1 MTSKIDPAI
10 TNAAKFNVDIQDIEY
25 NKPGGAPLLARLY
38 RPQGAGPFPA
48 VVEVHGGAW
57 GSNDRLTNAPIH
69 QPLAESGVVVMAI
82 DFRMPPEAMY
92 PASITDINF
101 AVRWLKAH
109 AQDYATRPELV
120 GLLGTSSGGHQAML
134 SALAPL
140 DPSYAALALSGG
152 PANATVDAAVDAKVA
167 FVALCWS
174 VLDPLARYRMVRDKG
189 IQRLV
194 DAHHAYWP
202 SEDAM
207 AEGNPQLIVERGDSP
222 ERPPVLLLQGTADD
236 SLTPDMADRFTA
248 AYRGAGGRITL
259 EKFEGQPHAFVGKDP
274 SAPAALRAIAL
285 IKTFVHQEA
294 GALI

>member
-1 MTSKIDPAI
+1 MTTKPD
-10 TNAAKFNVDIQDIEY
+10 TTKFSVDIQDIEY
-25 NKPGGAPLLARLY
+25 NKPDGVPLLARLY

-57 GSNDRLTNAPIH
+57 GSNDRLANVSIH

-82 DFRMPPEAMY
+82 DFRMPPEVMY
-92 PASITDINF
+92 PVSITDINF

-109 AQDYATRPELV
+109 AGDFATRPELV
-120 GLLGTSSGGHQAML
+120 GMLGTSSGGHQAML
-134 SALAPL
+134 SALAPF
-140 DPSYAALALSGG
+140 DPAYGALALSAS
-152 PANATVDAAVDAKVA
+152 PADASANAPMDARVA

-174 VLDPLARYRMVRDKG
+174 VLDPLARYRMVREKG

-207 AEGNPQLIVERGDSP
+207 AEGNPQLIVERGDSL

-236 SLTPDMADRFTA
+236 NLTPDMADLFTV
-248 AYRGAGGRITL
+248 AYHRAGGRITL
-259 EKFEGQPHAFVGKDP
+259 EKFEGQPHAFIGKDP
-274 SAPAALRAIAL
+274 AAPAALHAIELLKA
-285 IKTFVHQEA
+285 FVHQEA
-294 GALI
+294 GTFT

>member
-1 MTSKIDPAI
+1 MTSKID
-10 TNAAKFNVDIQDIEY
+10 TAKFNIDIQDIEY
-25 NKPGGAPLLARLY
+25 NKPDGTPLLARLY

-57 GSNDRLTNAPIH
+57 GSNDRLTNTPIH

-109 AQDYATRPELV
+109 AGNYATRPELV

-134 SALAPL
+134 SALAPF
-140 DPSYAALALSGG
+140 DPAYGALALNNV
-152 PANATVDAAVDAKVA
+152 PIDAPTDARVA

-174 VLDPLARYRMVRDKG
+174 VLDPLARYRMVREKG

-207 AEGNPQLIVERGDSP
+207 AEGNPQLIVERGDNL
-222 ERPPVLLLQGTADD
+222 ERPPVLLLQGTEDD
-236 SLTPDMADRFTA
+236 NLTPDMADRFTV

-259 EKFEGQPHAFVGKDP
+259 EKFEGQPHAFIGKDP
-274 SAPAALRAIAL
+274 SAPVALHAIEL
-285 IKTFVHQEA
+285 IKAFVHQEA
-294 GALI
+294 GALT